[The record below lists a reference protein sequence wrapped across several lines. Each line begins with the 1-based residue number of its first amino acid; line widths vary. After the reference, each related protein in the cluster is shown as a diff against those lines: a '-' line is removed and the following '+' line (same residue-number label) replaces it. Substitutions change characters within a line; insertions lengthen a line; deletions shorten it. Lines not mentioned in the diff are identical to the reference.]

1 MADETKSN
9 DNNQV
14 TTPPND
20 PKNNQTTT
28 PTNDPKNNQTTNQ
41 PNDPKNNQTHNHLL
55 PPLSWPDKDPDP
67 HDPYDYITTDV
78 PTEQTILIYLNHA
91 QAGYLPHAATVDES
105 GHIVPADIYN
115 RQTRSRVLPIAVI
128 RQGEASG
135 VNFRF
140 QVFDETGR
148 ANISDF
154 YKPRF
159 QGRTS
164 QNNFIST
171 DKGFETTQASIGQ
184 LDWTPEEAVGLVA
197 GKFVSAQIVLE
208 RQDGTTRSISLDFD
222 LHVIP
227 NDVAF
232 PRPMAFYISEYQRCL
247 ANFKKMQDLADEHIG
262 YTLDFFDHVITDAL
276 IEYKK
281 HIDAALQDFQNKLDT
296 ENSNFDALDTK
307 FQALKKAEED
317 LANQITEKG
326 LLTKGDFVPI
336 FTESIANGSI
346 TTEDQISDQDVAA
359 TIEAWDSGSED
370 IIPSAKTIDVS
381 NLTPDSA
388 TITGGDNV

>member
-1 MADETKSN
+1 MTDEVKKP
-9 DNNQV
+9 DNNQG
-14 TTPPND
+14 TTP
-20 PKNNQTTT
+20 Q
-28 PTNDPKNNQTTNQ
+28 NDPKNNQTTNQ
-41 PNDPKNNQTHNHLL
+41 PNDPKNNQAHNPLL

-115 RQTRSRVLPIAVI
+115 RKTRERVLPIAVI

-135 VNFRF
+135 VHFRF
-140 QVFDETGR
+140 KIFDATGP

-154 YKPRF
+154 HKLRF

-164 QNNFIST
+164 QNNFI
-171 DKGFETTQASIGQ
+171 DIDEGFDTAQASIGE
-184 LDWTPEEAVGLVA
+184 LDWTPKEAVGLVA
-197 GKFVSAQIVLE
+197 GKFVSAHIVLE

-247 ANFKKMQDLADEHIG
+247 ANLKKMQDLADEHIG
-262 YTLDFFDHVITDAL
+262 YTLDFFDNVITDAL
-276 IEYKK
+276 LEGKK
-281 HIDAALQDFQNKLDT
+281 RIDAALTDFENKLSIEDQKLTDLDSAFQTLKQKEADFETDLQNKLTDLSGQIEQKNLVT
-296 ENSNFDALDTK
+296 KDNFIDIFNESIKAGTISTADVI
-307 FQALKKAEED
+307 QDPDDKAEID
-317 LANQITEKG
+317 RLY
-326 LLTKGDFVPI
+326 
-336 FTESIANGSI
+336 
-346 TTEDQISDQDVAA
+346 
-359 TIEAWDSGSED
+359 EAE
-370 IIPSAKTIDVS
+370 
-381 NLTPDSA
+381 
-388 TITGGDNV
+388 GGKQ